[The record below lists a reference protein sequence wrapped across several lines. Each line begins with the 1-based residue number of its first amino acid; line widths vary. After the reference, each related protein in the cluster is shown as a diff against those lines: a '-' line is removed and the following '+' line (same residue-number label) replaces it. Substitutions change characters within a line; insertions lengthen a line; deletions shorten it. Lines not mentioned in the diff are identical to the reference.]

1 MTHMQPP
8 GGAPA
13 AAPRAPGTILLQPYT
28 HIQKATHT
36 HIHANP
42 SHNPP
47 PHTHKHTYIHSHA
60 HIYAHACT
68 HTHTRRRALAH
79 PLTHTN
85 ARRGCGCTSR
95 TEQRSL
101 PLPHSKYSEVG
112 LRTRTVATS
121 VSPVTINM
129 TYTNTHAPSA
139 LHNITDTTHYAGHK
153 THRHAHT
160 HMHTLSHTQPTH
172 ISPNCALYFLAANI

>member
-28 HIQKATHT
+28 HTYKRQHTHTFTQIPPTTLPPTHTSTHIYTHT
-36 HIHANP
+36 HT
-42 SHNPP
+42 ST
-47 PHTHKHTYIHSHA
+47 HTHA
-60 HIYAHACT
+60 

-139 LHNITDTTHYAGHK
+139 LHSITDTTHYAGHK

-172 ISPNCALYFLAANI
+172 IHCSHTLLC